1 MLTTTPPP
9 GACACAINTLRCR
22 LAAFPV
28 PEEEGGADAR
38 GRPLPGVAG
47 TVWSALDGSLG
58 GDVCGAATLDDT
70 AASMPRRR
78 DGTRRRRIAYI
89 ANVAVRERWRRKGVG
104 AALVH
109 AAEERAT
116 QWGFR
121 AVALHVDSDNPS
133 AR

>member
-1 MLTTTPPP
+1 M
-9 GACACAINTLRCR
+9 
-22 LAAFPV
+22 
-28 PEEEGGADAR
+28 
-38 GRPLPGVAG
+38 
-47 TVWSALDGSLG
+47 WSALDGSLG

>member
-1 MLTTTPPP
+1 MVA
-9 GACACAINTLRCR
+9 GATAGRYVKVWA
-22 LAAFPV
+22 
-28 PEEEGGADAR
+28 EGG
-38 GRPLPGVAG
+38 
-47 TVWSALDGSLG
+47 
-58 GDVCGAATLDDT
+58 
-70 AASMPRRR
+70 
-78 DGTRRRRIAYI
+78 
-89 ANVAVRERWRRKGVG
+89 WRRKGVG